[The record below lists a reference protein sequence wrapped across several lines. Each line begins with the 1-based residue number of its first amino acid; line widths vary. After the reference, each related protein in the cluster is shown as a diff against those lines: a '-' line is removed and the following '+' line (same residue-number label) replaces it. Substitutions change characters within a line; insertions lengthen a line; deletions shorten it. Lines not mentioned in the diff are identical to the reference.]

1 MSGNYQILEWN
12 HDKLQ
17 YDKVLEDNLSWEEAN
32 DRLREIRSRDNVG
45 RGVATP
51 SRTIV
56 PMNEMVSTLQP
67 EQVLLAE
74 AGVPMIEIPTDPSE

>member
-1 MSGNYQILEWN
+1 VSGNYQILEWN

-56 PMNEMVSTLQP
+56 PMNEKVLVP
-67 EQVLLAE
+67 EEDQVAAVE
-74 AGVPMIEIPTDPSE
+74 AGAPTIEVPKDLTE